1 MSATRRD
8 LLKLG
13 VLAAAAG
20 ATGLRSAGASTAV
33 VARAAKPLNILILG
47 GTGFTGPHQVRYA
60 LARGHKITLFNRGK
74 RPQDWPGEVEELTGD
89 RSSGDVAA
97 LKGRKWDVCIDNPTS
112 VPFWVRDVGEV
123 LAGNVG
129 QYIFISTISV
139 YADNSKPGAD
149 ESSALAEYTGADIL
163 KETRDTLMANMALY
177 GPMKAG
183 CEAQATNYFKD
194 QTTIIRPGLIVG
206 PGDETDRFSY
216 WPLRIERGGEV
227 LAPSAGGADPV
238 QFIDARDLAEWTIRM
253 AEARAFGS
261 FNATGPDYEMS
272 VAGMLYGIRAV
283 TTQGAQF
290 TFVPA
295 DFLAAQNVAPWGD
308 MPVWVPG
315 QGESEGFSRISIAR
329 AVAAGLTF
337 RPLATT
343 AADTLAWFRAQPA
356 ERQAA
361 IKSGIKP
368 EREAEVLAAWKT
380 RA

>member
-1 MSATRRD
+1 
-8 LLKLG
+8 
-13 VLAAAAG
+13 
-20 ATGLRSAGASTAV
+20 
-33 VARAAKPLNILILG
+33 
-47 GTGFTGPHQVRYA
+47 
-60 LARGHKITLFNRGK
+60 
-74 RPQDWPGEVEELTGD
+74 
-89 RSSGDVAA
+89 
-97 LKGRKWDVCIDNPTS
+97 
-112 VPFWVRDVGEV
+112 
-123 LAGNVG
+123 
-129 QYIFISTISV
+129 
-139 YADNSKPGAD
+139 
-149 ESSALAEYTGADIL
+149 
-163 KETRDTLMANMALY
+163 
-177 GPMKAG
+177 
-183 CEAQATNYFKD
+183 
-194 QTTIIRPGLIVG
+194 
-206 PGDETDRFSY
+206 
-216 WPLRIERGGEV
+216 
-227 LAPSAGGADPV
+227 
-238 QFIDARDLAEWTIRM
+238 
-253 AEARAFGS
+253 
-261 FNATGPDYEMS
+261 MS